1 MREKV
6 KLMKTAFGFDVAQ
19 EDWDYAKEW
28 IQTVTFE
35 RTVWAPRDALLR
47 SDGAIVEYI
56 GQDYDTTALK
66 WLENGWTDDRCEL
79 CEHDIKKG
87 DSGRTPDGRNWLCIQ
102 CYDLLSISNAP
113 FSKNKGGG
121 RDK

>member
-1 MREKV
+1 M
-6 KLMKTAFGFDVAQ
+6 KLMKTAFGFDIVQ

-35 RTVWAPRDALLR
+35 QTVWAPRHALLR

-56 GQDYDTTALK
+56 GQDYDTNALK

-87 DSGRTPDGRNWLCIQ
+87 DNGWTPDGRNWLCIQ
-102 CYDLLSISNAP
+102 CYDLLSISNMP
-113 FSKNKGGG
+113 FSEIGGG
-121 RDK
+121 DHNA

>member
-28 IQTVTFE
+28 IQIVTFE

-56 GQDYDTTALK
+56 GQDYDATSLK

-87 DSGRTPDGRNWLCIQ
+87 DSGWTPDGRNWLCIQ
-102 CYDLLSISNAP
+102 CYDLLRISNTP
-113 FSKNKGGG
+113 FSEIKSGDH
-121 RDK
+121 DK